1 MDSDGQPI
9 DWYLHAPAEVTYRQL
24 LKQNVLSNSSALVR
38 KELYAKHYAIGDGM
52 HEDFAIWLSI
62 LKEGKKA
69 YVMTRFGFTQEALA
83 FESKVSE
90 STIGRY
96 RNGKVESF
104 SEKNVVALCVAMH
117 LPPWL
122 SFALIAKAGFSL
134 AATKEQLAH
143 LMILNCMYMRSIDEV
158 NEYLRERGNASLSR
172 ETAQDCRAS

>member
-1 MDSDGQPI
+1 MM
-9 DWYLHAPAEVTYRQL
+9 PACFPA
-24 LKQNVLSNSSALVR
+24 ALR
-38 KELYAKHYAIGDGM
+38 
-52 HEDFAIWLSI
+52 
-62 LKEGKKA
+62 
-69 YVMTRFGFTQEALA
+69 YVMKRFGFTQEALA

-158 NEYLRERGNASLSR
+158 NEYLRERENASLSR

>member
-1 MDSDGQPI
+1 M
-9 DWYLHAPAEVTYRQL
+9 PACFPA
-24 LKQNVLSNSSALVR
+24 ALR
-38 KELYAKHYAIGDGM
+38 
-52 HEDFAIWLSI
+52 
-62 LKEGKKA
+62 

-122 SFALIAKAGFSL
+122 SFVLIGVIKWLMLKNALILNIKFNTEL
-134 AATKEQLAH
+134 KTDTK
-143 LMILNCMYMRSIDEV
+143 R
-158 NEYLRERGNASLSR
+158 
-172 ETAQDCRAS
+172 

>member
-1 MDSDGQPI
+1 MPSHAEKNPI
-9 DWYLHAPAEVTYRQL
+9 EIENYYHIIDPKRKLSEKERAEEVNRVLVNMPACFPE
-24 LKQNVLSNSSALVR
+24 ALR
-38 KELYAKHYAIGDGM
+38 
-52 HEDFAIWLSI
+52 
-62 LKEGKKA
+62 

-96 RNGKVESF
+96 RNGKVKSF

-134 AATKEQLAH
+134 AATKEQQAH
-143 LMILNCMYMRSIDEV
+143 LVILNCMYMRSIDEV
-158 NEYLRERGNASLSR
+158 NEYLRERGTDALSR
-172 ETAQDCRAS
+172 ETA